1 VPVQEI
7 RLGLE
12 KSFGDGR
19 WTVLLNGELASRAS
33 GQTLETFA
41 LPSEPA
47 PLERIVGVPLRSYG
61 GISLRYQF
69 NH

>member
-7 RLGLE
+7 RFGLE
-12 KSFGDGR
+12 KPIGDGR
-19 WTVLLNGELASRAS
+19 WIFLLSGDLASGAS

-41 LPSEPA
+41 LPGEPA
-47 PLERIVGVPLRSYG
+47 PFERIVGVPLRSYG
-61 GISLRYQF
+61 SVSLRYQF